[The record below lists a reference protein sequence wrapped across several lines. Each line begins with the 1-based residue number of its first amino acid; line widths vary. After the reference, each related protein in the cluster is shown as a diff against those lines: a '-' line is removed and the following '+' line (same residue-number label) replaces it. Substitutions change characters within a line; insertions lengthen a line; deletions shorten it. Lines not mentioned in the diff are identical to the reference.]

1 MGAIENR
8 FLVELA
14 NTVSSSQH
22 RVASL
27 QEIANHIKAY
37 GSYRWVGLYDVDHRS
52 GVVTNIVWRGP
63 GAPAYPVF
71 PISRGLT
78 GAAVAERR
86 TVNVGN
92 VSTDGRYLT
101 ALGTTQSEIIVPVFD
116 REGASVVGTI
126 DVESEAL
133 NAFSKDAEDFLR
145 SCSAVVQPLWAF

>member
-1 MGAIENR
+1 MGATENR

-14 NTVSSSQH
+14 SMVSSSQH
-22 RVASL
+22 RIASL
-27 QEIANHIKAY
+27 QEIANHIKVY

-52 GVVTNIVWRGP
+52 GLVTNIVWSGP

-71 PISRGLT
+71 PIAGGLT

-86 TVNVGN
+86 SVNVGD

-101 ALGTTQSEIIVPVFD
+101 ALGTTRSEIIVPVFD
-116 REGASVVGTI
+116 REATNVVGTI

-133 NAFSKDAEDFLR
+133 NAFSKDTEDLLR
-145 SCSAVVQPLWAF
+145 SCSAVIQPLWVP